1 MTARTRVTRRIA
13 ERPAAGLH
21 HGTPIKVV
29 LVLVLSAA
37 AIFYGGHTELGI
49 IVMAAVIATYAFGYL
64 TMRMGVNHSLAVIR
78 AGIEHVERVK
88 AARSI
93 YRQERAVYLKLVFRM
108 GETAPETK
116 AAVASMENA
125 FKSVEELDEQ
135 FANNLREKIEFHA
148 ELVDRMGSSSDREVV
163 ATLAKKL
170 SALAAD
176 GCAP

>member
-1 MTARTRVTRRIA
+1 M
-13 ERPAAGLH
+13 
-21 HGTPIKVV
+21 PIKVV
-29 LVLVLSAA
+29 LVLVLAAA
-37 AIFYGGHTELGI
+37 AILYGGNTELGI
-49 IVMAAVIATYAFGYL
+49 IVMAPAVAIYAFCYL

-93 YRQERAVYLKLVFRM
+93 YRQERSLYLKLAFTM
-108 GETAPETK
+108 GEAAPETK

-176 GCAP
+176 ECAP